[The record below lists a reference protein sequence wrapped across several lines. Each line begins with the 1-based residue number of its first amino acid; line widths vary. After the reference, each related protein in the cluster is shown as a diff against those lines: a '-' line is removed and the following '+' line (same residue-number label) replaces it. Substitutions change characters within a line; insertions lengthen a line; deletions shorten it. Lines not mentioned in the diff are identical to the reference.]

1 MVLPAC
7 RSILVFIA
15 VGIVLAVLAEP
26 GAARYGQRPAQSN
39 DYVQDGNYGDANYMQ
54 RNLALYKKQ
63 IC

>member
-1 MVLPAC
+1 M

-26 GAARYGQRPAQSN
+26 GAARYGQPAPQPN
-39 DYVQDGNYGDANYMQ
+39 DYVQNGNYGDANYMQ
-54 RNLALYKKQ
+54 RNLVLYKKQ